1 MILTEIHITPVLTDQ
16 IVLVMRG
23 IVINTLMILSLYVLG
38 LLVQIT
44 EVKKMPGP
52 LTKEET
58 KGLKWNPM
66 QRVSM

>member
-1 MILTEIHITPVLTDQ
+1 VILTEIHITPVLTDQ